1 MSHHAN
7 TIAGETITVSIQ
19 SIALT
24 HWIASLIHLDSAS
37 VVFVPAA
44 VVEVVLLL
52 KACHDIGQVAAAY
65 ELLTSIVPVLS

>member
-7 TIAGETITVSIQ
+7 TIAGETITVSSQ
-19 SIALT
+19 SATFT

-37 VVFVPAA
+37 EGLVGA

-52 KACHDIGQVAAAY
+52 KACHDIGQFTAA
-65 ELLTSIVPVLS
+65 